1 MIINVSWIAFNDFC
15 FELQPVSWVAELK
28 SVLNFSMTSLDR
40 LFNGSIEW
48 THNLNDFLKIMLFY
62 RVFFSFVACSLSKF
76 G

>member
-48 THNLNDFLKIMLFY
+48 THNVNDFL
-62 RVFFSFVACSLSKF
+62 
-76 G
+76 

>member
-1 MIINVSWIAFNDFC
+1 MHPLFIYFLKFFFIIFKSAMIINVSWIAFNDFC

-48 THNLNDFLKIMLFY
+48 THNLNDFL
-62 RVFFSFVACSLSKF
+62 
-76 G
+76 